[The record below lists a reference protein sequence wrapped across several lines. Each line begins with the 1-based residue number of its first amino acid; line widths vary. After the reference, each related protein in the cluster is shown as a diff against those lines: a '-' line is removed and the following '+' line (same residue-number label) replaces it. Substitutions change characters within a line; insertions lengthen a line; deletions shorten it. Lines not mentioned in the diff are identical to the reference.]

1 MRGTGFGLIHTS
13 LGIFSLPA
21 PAIGSL
27 LWKTINPQAPFY
39 ITAVIALVTVIP
51 AWLKFK
57 LNKHDLE
64 RAAAANGNHQ
74 DGMKEK

>member
-1 MRGTGFGLIHTS
+1 RLRGTGFGLIHAS

-27 LWKTINPQAPFY
+27 LWKMINPQAPFY
-39 ITAVIALVTVIP
+39 ITAIIALITVVP

-57 LNKHDLE
+57 LDKRDIE
-64 RAAAANGNHQ
+64 RAVKANGDANL
-74 DGMKEK
+74 EEE